1 MTGKELQPKRQ
12 RGMNGGRSTN
22 WTDIDNVLKKREN
35 GIKYGAINELTGIP
49 ISTLEGYVRD
59 FTRDG
64 DGNVIRK
71 PKR

>member
-1 MTGKELQPKRQ
+1 MTDKELQPKRQ

-35 GIKYGAINELTGIP
+35 GLTYGAINELTGIP
-49 ISTLEGYVRD
+49 IPTQEGYTRD

-64 DGNVIRK
+64 DGKIIRK
-71 PKR
+71 AKK